1 MSLKT
6 EPRLAVVPP
15 TDSPGLEVM
24 AALYTNPYLLDNLPF
39 DFDGSQL
46 DQPHAR
52 IVSTMLREREK
63 LTDDSGCFDVKLII
77 SALELDGT
85 VSRDTLHAVTMADT
99 YSDPIVAVKFAA
111 KAREDQLL
119 QQLSGLATDLA
130 KAPGDKKLQS
140 LKDRID
146 QELTECRAVI
156 EGGEGW
162 EDPIDVGE
170 ADLPAFP
177 VDALPGPLRDL
188 CTEVSSSVDIAPGLV
203 ACAGLGVISTLTAG
217 RVAVAM
223 SQTWQVP
230 VALYIAALSPSGG
243 GKGPAFKFATDPLRK
258 LQDEL
263 RDQELDRFN
272 REMAEYTI
280 AEQKAASLKK
290 EAAKAKGPDAAITL
304 AEATEAAVALGRMQ
318 KPELPCYFVNDDF
331 TEAALADKLAANG
344 QRLGIISDEARTMF
358 DSLSGRHSSNNVQES
373 RILLSA
379 YSSESASQIR
389 AGRGE
394 VNLEH
399 PQLSVA
405 VALQPQT
412 FSKFLQHDGLS
423 DAGLFNRFLL
433 ARTDWD
439 QNFDSMPSGEVKQ
452 RAIAQWNLLVREVA
466 KIPDRGHNGWHLGFT
481 DRARQVLM
489 AQRAK
494 FRAERDPDGYFERL
508 QEYAEKFDGNLIR
521 VVGLLHIAEVAT
533 NGECGEIATYSA
545 IETETVERAV
555 RIMDYFAAH
564 AVGILSAA
572 AVTPEDR
579 GAAIVRDRLQS
590 WMANPKDAREKFER
604 KAGRVYVS
612 LRNLQRYLSGGRR
625 FLRDRAQVEAAC
637 EVLVENGWL
646 RKAKRP
652 VAGRGPAGSWW
663 ELHPSA
669 FSAVTVD
676 TVEACGGTSK
686 YADGDECSP
695 ARS

>member
-1 MSLKT
+1 MSPET

-15 TDSPGLEVM
+15 SDNPGLEVM
-24 AALYTNPYLLDNLPF
+24 AALYTDPYLLENLDF
-39 DFDGSQL
+39 EFDGSQL
-46 DQPHAR
+46 DQPYAR
-52 IVSTMLREREK
+52 IVSTMLRERKK
-63 LTDDSGCFDVKLII
+63 LTDDSGCFDLKLIV
-77 SALELDGT
+77 SALELDGA
-85 VSRDTLHAVTMADT
+85 VSQDTRDAVMMAET

-146 QELTECRAVI
+146 QELTECRAVV
-156 EGGEGW
+156 EGSGGW

-170 ADLPAFP
+170 LDLPPFP
-177 VDALPGPLRDL
+177 VDSLPESFRDL

-203 ACAGLGVISTLTAG
+203 ACAGMGVISTLTAG

-230 VALYIAALSPSGG
+230 VALYVAALSPSGG

-258 LQDEL
+258 LQNEL
-263 RDQELDRFN
+263 REQEFDRFT
-272 REMAEYTI
+272 REMSEYMI
-280 AEQKAASLKK
+280 AEQKAASLQR
-290 EAAKAKGPDAAITL
+290 EAAKAKGADAEVVR
-304 AEATEAAVALGRMQ
+304 AEATEAAVEFGRMQ
-318 KPELPCYFVNDDF
+318 HPELPCYFVNDDF

-379 YSSESASQIR
+379 YSGEAASQMR
-389 AGRGE
+389 SGRGE

-405 VALQPQT
+405 VALQPET
-412 FSKFLQHDGLS
+412 FSTFLQHDGLS

-433 ARTDWD
+433 ARTDWNQD
-439 QNFDSMPSGEVKQ
+439 FDGMPSGEVKQ
-452 RAIAQWNLLVREVA
+452 RVLARWNLLVREVA
-466 KIPDRGHNGWHLGFT
+466 KIPDRGHNGWELGFT
-481 DRARQVLM
+481 DRALQALNE
-489 AQRAK
+489 QRKK
-494 FRAERDPDGYFERL
+494 FRAERKVGGYFERH
-508 QEYAEKFDGNLIR
+508 QAYAEKFDGNLIR
-521 VVGLLHIAEVAT
+521 LVGLLHIAEMAT
-533 NGECGEIATYSA
+533 NGECGEIETYSA
-545 IETETVERAV
+545 IEPEAVERAG

-572 AVTPEDR
+572 AITPEDR

-590 WMANPKDAREKFER
+590 WMADPKDAREKFER
-604 KAGRVYVS
+604 KAGRVFVS
-612 LRNLQRYLSGGRR
+612 LRNLQRYLSGERR
-625 FLRDRAQVEAAC
+625 FLRNRAELEAAC

-652 VAGRGPAGSWW
+652 VAGRGPTGTWW
-663 ELHPSA
+663 ELNPSA
-669 FSAVTVD
+669 F
-676 TVEACGGTSK
+676 
-686 YADGDECSP
+686 
-695 ARS
+695 